1 MANSEHLYGSIPFSE
16 AKYPPDDG
24 YPTPQQIKAIAE
36 EVVTR
41 GGQKLSEI
49 TKIAQNA
56 EPHTEF
62 WGGIQTPIT
71 KSVQQANP
79 HWDGGDNNT
88 WKVTGPYP
96 DLNTGINNNN
106 WDITLEEIE
115 AWAALDSNT
124 TLPNGVTG
132 TTAVKHDDN
141 KPDWSLVPF
150 ESLEGMVKVLEFGA
164 KKYAGWNWT
173 NGGGFSYTR
182 VLRSCLR
189 HIFAYMRGED
199 NDPESG
205 LSHIHHAMCNL
216 LFISHYIGNKEK
228 FNKDDR
234 HVR

>member
-1 MANSEHLYGSIPFSE
+1 MSTFKYIPPTNHNPEAN
-16 AKYPPDDG
+16 YPPDDG
-24 YPTPQQIKAIAE
+24 YLTSEQFKTIAE
-36 EVVTR
+36 NVVIR
-41 GGQKLSEI
+41 GGKKLSEI
-49 TKIAQNA
+49 TRAAQNP
-56 EPHTEF
+56 ETHTEF
-62 WGGIQTPIT
+62 WGGIQTPLV
-71 KSVQQANP
+71 KSIEEYQ
-79 HWDGGDNNT
+79 T
-88 WKVTGPYP
+88 ITGPYP
-96 DLNTGINNNN
+96 DMNTGISNNN
-106 WDITLEEIE
+106 WDITREEIE
-115 AWAALDSNT
+115 AWAAFDT
-124 TLPNGVTG
+124 TAANGGTG

>member
-1 MANSEHLYGSIPFSE
+1 MALF
-16 AKYPPDDG
+16 KYPQ
-24 YPTPQQIKAIAE
+24 TTT
-36 EVVTR
+36 VT
-41 GGQKLSEI
+41 
-49 TKIAQNA
+49 NP

-62 WGGIQTPIT
+62 WSGIQTPIT
-71 KSVQQANP
+71 TAIKEADIKTTNEPYAEDYTFNLKEALVKSI
-79 HWDGGDNNT
+79 DR
-88 WKVTGPYP
+88 
-96 DLNTGINNNN
+96 
-106 WDITLEEIE
+106 
-115 AWAALDSNT
+115 NT
-124 TLPNGVTG
+124 TV
-132 TTAVKHDDN
+132 AVKYDDN
-141 KPDWSLVPF
+141 KTDWSLVPF

-173 NGGGFSYTR
+173 NNGGFSYTR

-234 HVR
+234 HIR

>member
-1 MANSEHLYGSIPFSE
+1 MANSEHLYGSTSLPE
-16 AKYPPDDG
+16 
-24 YPTPQQIKAIAE
+24 T
-36 EVVTR
+36 
-41 GGQKLSEI
+41 
-49 TKIAQNA
+49 
-56 EPHTEF
+56 HTEF

-71 KSVQQANP
+71 KAIE
-79 HWDGGDNNT
+79 DYKT
-88 WKVTGPYP
+88 ITGPYP
-96 DLNTGINNNN
+96 EMNVGVNNNT
-106 WDITLEEIE
+106 WEITSEEIE
-115 AWAALDSNT
+115 AWAAHDAAT
-124 TLPNGVTG
+124 V
-132 TTAVKHDDN
+132 AVKYDDN

-164 KKYAGWNWT
+164 KKYDGWNWT
-173 NGGGFSYTR
+173 NGGGFPYTR

-189 HIFAYMRGED
+189 HIFSYMRGED

>member
-1 MANSEHLYGSIPFSE
+1 MANSEHLYGSIPL
-16 AKYPPDDG
+16 
-24 YPTPQQIKAIAE
+24 PQ
-36 EVVTR
+36 
-41 GGQKLSEI
+41 
-49 TKIAQNA
+49 
-56 EPHTEF
+56 PHTEF
-62 WGGIQTPIT
+62 WGGIQTPLA
-71 KSVQQANP
+71 KSIEEYQA
-79 HWDGGDNNT
+79 T
-88 WKVTGPYP
+88 TGPFP
-96 DLNTGINNNN
+96 DMNVGVNHNN
-106 WDITLEEIE
+106 WEITSEEIE
-115 AWAALDSNT
+115 AWTAHDAA
-124 TLPNGVTG
+124 

-164 KKYAGWNWT
+164 KKYDGWNWT

>member
-1 MANSEHLYGSIPFSE
+1 MATF
-16 AKYPPDDG
+16 KYP
-24 YPTPQQIKAIAE
+24 Q
-36 EVVTR
+36 
-41 GGQKLSEI
+41 
-49 TKIAQNA
+49 
-56 EPHTEF
+56 PHTEF

-71 KSVQQANP
+71 KAIE
-79 HWDGGDNNT
+79 DYKET
-88 WKVTGPYP
+88 TGPYP
-96 DLNTGINNNN
+96 EMNVGVNNNN
-106 WDITLEEIE
+106 WEITPEEVE
-115 AWAALDSNT
+115 AWAAHDAAT
-124 TLPNGVTG
+124 V
-132 TTAVKHDDN
+132 AVKYDDN

-164 KKYAGWNWT
+164 KKYDGWNWT

-189 HIFAYMRGED
+189 HIFSYMRGED

>member
-1 MANSEHLYGSIPFSE
+1 MANSEHLYGS
-16 AKYPPDDG
+16 
-24 YPTPQQIKAIAE
+24 TPLPE
-36 EVVTR
+36 T
-41 GGQKLSEI
+41 
-49 TKIAQNA
+49 
-56 EPHTEF
+56 HTEF

-71 KSVQQANP
+71 KAIE
-79 HWDGGDNNT
+79 DY
-88 WKVTGPYP
+88 KEITGPFP
-96 DLNTGINNNN
+96 DMNVGVNHNS
-106 WDITLEEIE
+106 WEITSEEVE
-115 AWAALDSNT
+115 AWAAHDKAT
-124 TLPNGVTG
+124 A
-132 TTAVKHDDN
+132 AVKYDDN

-164 KKYAGWNWT
+164 KKYDGWNWT

-189 HIFAYMRGED
+189 HIFAYMRGEN